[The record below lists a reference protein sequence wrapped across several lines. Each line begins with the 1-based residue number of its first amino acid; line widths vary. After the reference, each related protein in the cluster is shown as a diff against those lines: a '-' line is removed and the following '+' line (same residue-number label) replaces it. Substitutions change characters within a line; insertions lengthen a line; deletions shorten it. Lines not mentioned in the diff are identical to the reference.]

1 MKVKIRLGKGVDPGV
16 ASGSG
21 GSTTQNKLEL
31 PGGQDPSLADLKR
44 AIWTHLGD
52 SERSPNADWRE
63 VVVSLNGK
71 TPLQSDISHNTEGR
85 ASTSQQALHPSKDDD
100 IDARTS
106 LRSLD
111 IISGDIVWVL
121 YLPGCT
127 RSSKNPEVDVDSD
140 SSRGMHVAASPM
152 NVNMYSN
159 MENDHQYPTS
169 IQTSVPLIFKDLE
182 KILGDDVMSG
192 RVSVTRSQSLV
203 LLVHAAMTGY
213 GFDSVTPTSEL
224 LKECRVTETFYRIP
238 YELKVKS
245 SNAQEQSVSFVVHVS
260 TMSSSIVLA
269 MDISQDIDDHVL
281 RLFSLNGAAKGDILG
296 LCSKYVFHLMN
307 SWKDD
312 FCQPVLLRCC
322 KILGIEYPVA
332 SFMAIP
338 MDVKYKILS
347 WLDFRDLCSI
357 GMTCREM
364 HHVANDNVF
373 WLALCREYFPDQ
385 LTSENTIYGQF
396 AAKYAFK
403 RMMSIQKERDRERHE
418 MLRFR
423 HMRRMPPQ
431 PPEMRPS
438 FPGIIGGD
446 YDRMPSL
453 RPPPWSAAPRNTNQ
467 QWRLP

>member
-1 MKVKIRLGKGVDPGV
+1 MRVKIRLGKGVGPDV

-21 GSTTQNKLEL
+21 GSTSLNRLEL
-31 PGGQDPSLADLKR
+31 PGQDPSLADLKK
-44 AIWTHLGD
+44 AVWTHLGD

-71 TPLQSDISHNTEGR
+71 TPLQSCTNHSTDAR
-85 ASTSQQALHPSKDDD
+85 VSTSEQESRHSKHGKPDDD
-100 IDARTS
+100 AKTS
-106 LRSLD
+106 LKSLD
-111 IISGDIVWVL
+111 VISGDIVWVL
-121 YLPGCT
+121 HLPGYPR
-127 RSSKNPEVDVDSD
+127 RSNKPEADVGSD
-140 SSRGMHVAASPM
+140 SSREICIASSRTDM
-152 NVNMYSN
+152 DIDVEKDLQHSS
-159 MENDHQYPTS
+159 QS
-169 IQTSVPLIFKDLE
+169 QASVPLIFKDLE
-182 KILGDDVMSG
+182 NILGDDIMRG
-192 RVSVTRSQSLV
+192 RVPTSWSQAFV
-203 LLVHAAMTGY
+203 LLFHAAMTGY
-213 GFDSVTPTSEL
+213 GFDGVMPTSRI
-224 LKECRVTETFYRIP
+224 LKECRVTETLYRIP

-245 SNAQEQSVSFVVHVS
+245 RNDREQSVSFVVHVS
-260 TMSSSIVLA
+260 TMSSSMVLA
-269 MDISQDIDDHVL
+269 MDIPQDISEQVV
-281 RLFSLNGAAKGDILG
+281 RLFPLTGAAKGDILG
-296 LCSKYVFHLMN
+296 LCSKYVFQLMN

-332 SFMAIP
+332 SFMVIP

-403 RMMSIQKERDRERHE
+403 RMISIQKERDRERQE

-423 HMRRMPPQ
+423 HTRRMPPQ

-446 YDRMPSL
+446 YDRLPSL
-453 RPPPWSAAPRNTNQ
+453 RPPPWSAGPRNNNR